1 MGRGG
6 LASLVIHFLKSRRS
20 GGWAYGGVLAHCCVL
35 HISDLCLLD
44 AKKEK
49 KNLQEAEKQT
59 CQAHVLCSIWPQ
71 EGSS

>member
-49 KNLQEAEKQT
+49 KKLAGSREANMPST
-59 CQAHVLCSIWPQ
+59 CSVFHLATR
-71 EGSS
+71 GK